1 MRIIERMPQVE
12 GRSQI
17 QWQTYA
23 LDTVLA
29 IAGALLVTGII
40 YTSHLYPT
48 IPNISIAYL
57 LIILPLATWR
67 SLYGA
72 ILASVAAFLAFDFLL
87 ARPIYTFAIAQPQDW
102 IALIF
107 FLIVALFAS
116 QLANTTRHSMQL
128 TQRREREA
136 RTLYELLSLANS
148 REQLADILEVVTLA
162 IVRVFMPWGV
172 RESAI
177 LLPDEQG
184 QLNMLADAPLR
195 IESFTL
201 SPEEKEIASQV
212 LQQGKMVDRADT
224 PSASTTPGAITTPF
238 LRFIPLKT
246 GEQVLG
252 VLCLRMSNPVP
263 WFTSEERLA
272 EEQQRPG
279 SPVHFFWT
287 FIEQATS
294 IIERTRLRAHV
305 EMGS

>member
-1 MRIIERMPQVE
+1 MSIIEHMPQVE

-17 QWQTYA
+17 QWRTYA

-48 IPNISIAYL
+48 IPNVSIAYL

-72 ILASVAAFLAFDFLL
+72 ILASVTAFLAFDFFLT
-87 ARPIYTFAIAQPQDW
+87 RPLYTFTIAQPQDW

-116 QLANTTRHSMQL
+116 QLANTTRHSVQL

-136 RTLYELLSLANS
+136 RILYELLSLANS

-162 IVRVFMPWGV
+162 IVRVFMSWGI

-177 LLPDEQG
+177 LLPGEQG
-184 QLNMLADAPLR
+184 RLNMLADAPLR
-195 IESFTL
+195 IESFML
-201 SPEEKEIASQV
+201 SPEEWETASQV
-212 LQQGKMVDRADT
+212 LQQGEMVDRPDT
-224 PSASTTPGAITTPF
+224 PSTSTTPF
-238 LRFIPLKT
+238 LRLIPLKT

-252 VLCLRMSNPVP
+252 VLCLRISDSVP
-263 WFTSEERLA
+263 WFASEERLA

-294 IIERTRLRAHV
+294 IIERTRLRARV
-305 EMGS
+305 EMGN

>member
-1 MRIIERMPQVE
+1 MSIIEHMPQVE

-17 QWQTYA
+17 QWRPYA

-29 IAGALLVTGII
+29 IVGTLLVTNII
-40 YTSHLYPT
+40 YTFHLYPT

-72 ILASVAAFLAFDFLL
+72 ILASVAAFLSFDFFLT
-87 ARPIYTFAIAQPQDW
+87 RPLYTFTIAQPQEW
-102 IALIF
+102 IALSF

-116 QLANTTRHSMQL
+116 QLANTTRHSVQL
-128 TQRREREA
+128 TRRREREA
-136 RTLYELLSLANS
+136 RILYELLSLANS
-148 REQLADILEVVTLA
+148 REQLADILEVVALA

-177 LLPDEQG
+177 LLPNEQG

-201 SPEEKEIASQV
+201 SPEEWETASQV
-212 LQQGKMVDRADT
+212 LQQGKIVDRSDAAYST
-224 PSASTTPGAITTPF
+224 PL
-238 LRFIPLKT
+238 LRLIPLKT

-252 VLCLRMSNPVP
+252 VLCLRMSNLVP
-263 WFTSEERLA
+263 WFAREERLA

-287 FIEQATS
+287 FIEQAIS
-294 IIERTRLRAHV
+294 VIERTRLRARV
-305 EMGS
+305 EAGS

>member
-1 MRIIERMPQVE
+1 MSIIEHMPQVE

-17 QWQTYA
+17 QWRTYA

-29 IAGALLVTGII
+29 IVGTLLVTNII
-40 YTSHLYPT
+40 YTFHLYPT

-72 ILASVAAFLAFDFLL
+72 ILASLAAFLSFDFFLT
-87 ARPIYTFAIAQPQDW
+87 RPFYTFTIAQPQEW

-116 QLANTTRHSMQL
+116 QLANTTRHSVQL
-128 TQRREREA
+128 TRRREREA
-136 RTLYELLSLANS
+136 RILYELLSLANS
-148 REQLADILEVVTLA
+148 REQLADILEVVALA

-177 LLPDEQG
+177 LLPNEQG

-201 SPEEKEIASQV
+201 SPEEWETASQV
-212 LQQGKMVDRADT
+212 LQQGKIVDRSDAD
-224 PSASTTPGAITTPF
+224 STTPL
-238 LRFIPLKT
+238 LRLIPLKT

-252 VLCLRMSNPVP
+252 VLCLRMSDPVP
-263 WFTSEERLA
+263 WFASEERLA

-287 FIEQATS
+287 FIEQAIS
-294 IIERTRLRAHV
+294 VIERTRLRARV
-305 EMGS
+305 EAGS